1 METTTAKPI
10 FRLLEATGLVLLTVV
25 KVKKKISLKIS
36 VDPLKFIHIC
46 YQKYLYYKFSVI
58 STAPNYT
65 STSTMQWN
73 SLPRLELLQQKRTL
87 RCWRWRLR

>member
-1 METTTAKPI
+1 METTTAKLI

-25 KVKKKISLKIS
+25 KVKKKISLKIY
-36 VDPLKFIHIC
+36 VDPYFIHIC
-46 YQKYLYYKFSVI
+46 NQKILYYKFSLI

-73 SLPRLELLQQKRTL
+73 SLHRLELLQPKRAL
-87 RCWRWRLR
+87 